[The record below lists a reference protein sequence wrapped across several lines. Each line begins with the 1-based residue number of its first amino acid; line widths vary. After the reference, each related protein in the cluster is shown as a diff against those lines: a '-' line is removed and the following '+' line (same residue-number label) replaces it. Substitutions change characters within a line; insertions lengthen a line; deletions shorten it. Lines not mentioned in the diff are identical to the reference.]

1 MEMVSLKKIIQ
12 LSIPPSFHPS
22 ILFHFDSFLSC
33 RPFVFYE
40 EEGLLLEKSNVLA
53 FLLMYL
59 RHFMFAF
66 FLFLLISFRNGTEIT
81 AGMLSETLSYFSTH
95 QIELTTL
102 PLITR
107 IVRNQPSLRFV
118 APEGFET
125 IPGAN
130 WPVQYLVEQVIKR
143 MLQFCRVDPYPL
155 LSCLDIIPIER
166 APVLIQHCAQL
177 SEDQPRIA
185 LDIAVIGVAYC
196 CLLGLWQLLELSQ
209 RLYRGFYWI
218 SFLNSRGKQD
228 EITPEFLFKAFP
240 QQKEGE
246 PFFAQS
252 ITEMCLSAEMNLD
265 AVGTILLESSIQ
277 NDQQENVRKII
288 DSLQERIR
296 DVDLLHILENVVVKT
311 HQRRFQRLLCIE
323 IERLQIQN
331 ALDTSFIHTCLE
343 VLDFCDS
350 HDDLLHDID
359 GMQLV
364 NRPWEVLKTF
374 VTFYNYTQFLILFS
388 ILSITMQ
395 DVVLHLLEQFTQQ
408 AEIPPDWREIQE
420 LLEMY
425 ADEENVQ
432 ERCLL
437 CIAIAER
444 YSHSPSHCQIY
455 PCSRCEDR
463 VSAYQFACDLSESAI
478 LSLSE
483 QRDDSNQQRLSELK
497 EVALNCRK
505 NYSRAVYFYQWNRLF
520 LSHESLPTNIFSDDL
535 ESDFQANASSIADHL
550 LDLYFKLSPLAGEQL
565 RKRSSEVFHGSSS
578 LRMRFM
584 KLDAASR
591 KRMSDT
597 SITRDCKS
605 RSFHLVSNCFFSSD
619 CDSFSVSEVQNMIDQ
634 LRDETHSSWF
644 VFSHEGCGL
653 LFLHS
658 IMETLCSSFQLSFQ
672 QLFLCTIDKLLQ
684 HWRRIESTGNCAQEI
699 EENCLSSAVNG
710 LIYMLRGLQEM
721 NRDTFVSITSQYAQQ
736 AIDSSSAFFP
746 YAAKYIILSSVAF
759 SLSFFSQ
766 SQQKSVLLKLFPQDS
781 TLTLSELQRNA
792 LIQFTWYGCQKFR
805 IPVGTDVWS
814 QVQNPSFLS
823 NVMRSH
829 ASEESVLWWCTSLMQ
844 RMNVQAIQLWDQ
856 MLRLCAENQFF
867 SLCVVCLAQHQQLAR
882 YHSDDSKLTRE
893 EAMSIVDTIVN
904 QWLKPNHL
912 KPTSQIIALL
922 GEFGDDKHI
931 PAWCKSLFA
940 DPNDAFD
947 ASEFASDLCSLV
959 MRLQNVE
966 LRRSL
971 LHRAIKAGA
980 ALAVM
985 EQVCFEG
992 KILSMYDAEF
1002 IEAARTEMNAGHF
1015 DALFHSDLYAAV
1027 LSACVQEADSESLL
1041 NAWIIY
1047 HIKRKHFEEAID
1059 VLSQTRWSEESEM
1072 DGDSIAQL
1080 RFYIHSVLQDDDLL
1094 VYLLSL
1100 SPVSNK
1106 HTNPGGPQCL

>member
-1 MEMVSLKKIIQ
+1 MIALCFS
-12 LSIPPSFHPS
+12 
-22 ILFHFDSFLSC
+22 
-33 RPFVFYE
+33 
-40 EEGLLLEKSNVLA
+40 
-53 FLLMYL
+53 
-59 RHFMFAF
+59 
-66 FLFLLISFRNGTEIT
+66 ISFRNGTEIT

-143 MLQFCRVDPYPL
+143 MLQFCKVDPYPL

-166 APVLIQHCAQL
+166 APVLIQQCAQL
-177 SEDQPRIA
+177 SEDQPKIA

-196 CLLGLWQLLELSQ
+196 CLLGLWQFLELSQ

-218 SFLNSRGKQD
+218 SFLNSHGQQD

-240 QQKEGE
+240 QQKAGE

-296 DVDLLHILENVVVKT
+296 DADLPHILENVVVKT

-331 ALDTSFIHTCLE
+331 AVDTSFIHTCLE

-350 HDDLLHDID
+350 HDDLLHDVD

-364 NRPWEVLKTF
+364 NHPWEVLKTF

-408 AEIPPDWREIQE
+408 TEIPPDWREIQE

-437 CIAIAER
+437 CASIADR
-444 YSHSPSHCQIY
+444 YSHSPSHCEIY
-455 PCSRCEDR
+455 PCARCEDR
-463 VSAYQFACDLSESAI
+463 ISAYQFALDLSESAVS
-478 LSLSE
+478 SLS
-483 QRDDSNQQRLSELK
+483 QRDEQNQQRLSELK
-497 EVALNCRK
+497 ELALNCRK

-520 LSHESLPTNIFSDDL
+520 LSHESLPTNLFSDDL
-535 ESDFQANASSIADHL
+535 ESDFQANSSSIADHL
-550 LDLYFKLSPLAGEQL
+550 LDLYFKLSPFAGEQL

-578 LRMRFM
+578 LRMRFV

-597 SITRDCKS
+597 SIARDCKS
-605 RSFHLVSNCFFSSD
+605 RSFHLVSNCFLSSD

-644 VFSHEGCGL
+644 VFSNEGCGL
-653 LFLHS
+653 FFLHS

-684 HWRRIESTGNCAQEI
+684 HWRRIESTGNCPQEI
-699 EENCLSSAVNG
+699 EENCLASAVNG
-710 LIYMLRGLQEM
+710 LVYMLRGLQEM
-721 NRDTFVSITSQYAQQ
+721 NGDTFVSITSQYAQQ
-736 AIDSSSAFFP
+736 AIDSASAFFP
-746 YAAKYIILSSVAF
+746 YAAKYIILSAVAC

-781 TLTLSELQRNA
+781 TLTLSDLKRNA

-829 ASEESVLWWCTSLMQ
+829 ANEESVLWWCTSLMQ
-844 RMNVQAIQLWDQ
+844 RMNIQTIQLWDQ

-867 SLCVVCLAQHQQLAR
+867 SLCVACLEQHQQLAR
-882 YHSDDSKLTRE
+882 YHSDDSMLSRE
-893 EAMSIVDTIVN
+893 EATSIVDKIVN
-904 QWLKPNHL
+904 QWLKPNQL

-940 DPNDAFD
+940 DPNEAFD
-947 ASEFASDLCSLV
+947 VSEFASDLCSLV

-966 LRRSL
+966 LRHSL
-971 LHRAIKAGA
+971 LHYAIKAGA

-992 KILSMYDAEF
+992 KVISMYDAEF
-1002 IEAARTEMNAGHF
+1002 IEAARTEMNAGQF
-1015 DALFHSDLYAAV
+1015 DALFHSDLYSAV

-1041 NAWIIY
+1041 NAWITY
-1047 HIKRKHFEEAID
+1047 HIKRKHFQEAID
-1059 VLSQTRWSEESEM
+1059 VLSQTHWSEESEFE
-1072 DGDSIAQL
+1072 GDSIALL
-1080 RFYIHSVLQDDDLL
+1080 RFYAHSVLQDDDLL